1 MVSSRHALVEM
12 CRATAILGLC
22 GAFLFGCSNKTTSQS
37 GASQVV
43 AHVGDEDVTT
53 QELENEFR
61 LANVPADKQ
70 KDPAVIKQVMGEL
83 VLRHY
88 LMQQAVTDK
97 LDREPGVLLDIMRAR
112 AQVLA
117 NAYLSRSVA
126 AKPISQEDVD
136 KYIADNPLKFAD
148 RQLLSVEQVVFPIGP
163 KAQAAID
170 ASKNMKSLDQVD
182 QELSSMSIPHNRVM
196 GSLSTAEIPEQLFKV
211 IQAKKADDAFFVRS
225 GQNGVFFKVVGE
237 EPRPLSGD
245 QATNLARQLIR
256 ADQFKAEIGA
266 ATTAANLEAKYEG
279 DYAGIMNDR
288 NGAAPGTKN

>member
-1 MVSSRHALVEM
+1 
-12 CRATAILGLC
+12 
-22 GAFLFGCSNKTTSQS
+22 
-37 GASQVV
+37 
-43 AHVGDEDVTT
+43 
-53 QELENEFR
+53 
-61 LANVPADKQ
+61 
-70 KDPAVIKQVMGEL
+70 MGEL

-88 LMQQAVTDK
+88 LMQQAVADK

-117 NAYLSRSVA
+117 NAYLSRTVA
-126 AKPISQEDVD
+126 AKPVTQEDVD

-170 ASKNMKSLDQVD
+170 GSKALKSLDQVE
-182 QELSSMSIPHNRVM
+182 QELTSMGLAHNRVM

-211 IQAKKADDAFFVRS
+211 IQAKKAEDVFFVRS
-225 GQNGVFFKVVGE
+225 GPNGVFFKVVGE
-237 EPRPLSGD
+237 EPRPLIGD
-245 QATNLARQLIR
+245 QSANLARQFIR

-279 DYAGIMNDR
+279 DYAGIMKSQSD
-288 NGAAPGTKN
+288 AAPGGKN